1 MSIALLPLNEACMAA
16 NIKEQQQQKSRV
28 LLIFFNTISLST
40 ILFISNCA
48 DKCALKMG
56 SFNLTQIS

>member
-1 MSIALLPLNEACMAA
+1 MSIALLPLNEACVAA
-16 NIKEQQQQKSRV
+16 NIKERQQKSHV
-28 LLIFFNTISLST
+28 SLIFFNTISLPT

-56 SFNLTQIS
+56 FFNLTQTS

>member
-1 MSIALLPLNEACMAA
+1 MSIALLPLNKACMAA
-16 NIKEQQQQKSRV
+16 NIKEQQQKSRV